1 MKKQLISGLLLV
13 FMAMSALAFRMAEPG
28 TAARKGEIKWLTL
41 EEAYVLNQQEP
52 RKIFVDVYT
61 DWCGWCKRMDKDTF
75 SNSEVAAYVDKNY
88 YAVKLNAES
97 DRAFKLGEA
106 EMTERQVARQLGV
119 SGYPTVVFI
128 YEDFRTI
135 EPVSGYQ
142 QADQFMK
149 TLQAFAAKKLNP

>member
-1 MKKQLISGLLLV
+1 MNNRLAAAFLLV
-13 FMAMSALAFRMAEPG
+13 LMVFVVTAFSAVSPTPADKA
-28 TAARKGEIKWLTL
+28 EIKWLTL
-41 EEAYVLNQQEP
+41 EEAYMLNQKEP

-75 SNSEVAAYVDKNY
+75 SNSDVATYVGKNY

-97 DRAFKLGEA
+97 DRSFKLGEA
-106 EMTERQVARQLGV
+106 AMTERQVAQQLGV

-128 YEDFRTI
+128 YEDFKTI

-142 QADQFMK
+142 QPEQFMK
-149 TLQAFAAKKLNP
+149 TLQAFAAKTLN

>member
-1 MKKQLISGLLLV
+1 MIKRHINSFLFLC
-13 FMAMSALAFRMAEPG
+13 LAFATAAFTMVEPG
-28 TAARKGEIKWLTL
+28 LNNNAEIKWLSM
-41 EEAYVLNQQEP
+41 EEAFALNQKEP

-75 SNSEVAAYVDKNY
+75 SNAEVAEYVSKNY

-106 EMTERQVARQLGV
+106 AMTERQVARQLGV

-128 YEDFRTI
+128 HEDFRTI

-142 QADQFMK
+142 QPAQFMK
-149 TLQAFAAKKLNP
+149 MLQAFAAKSVKN

>member
-1 MKKQLISGLLLV
+1 MNNRLAAGILLV
-13 FMAMSALAFRMAEPG
+13 MMAFVVTAFSAIAPAPAAKAEI
-28 TAARKGEIKWLTL
+28 RWLTL
-41 EEAYVLNQQEP
+41 EEAYALNQKQP

-75 SNSEVAAYVDKNY
+75 SNSEVAEYVGKNY

-97 DRAFKLGEA
+97 DRSFKLGQA
-106 EMTERQVARQLGV
+106 DTTERQVARQLGV

-142 QADQFMK
+142 QPDQFMK
-149 TLQAFAAKKLNP
+149 TLQAFAAKTLNN

>member
-1 MKKQLISGLLLV
+1 MHNQALVAVLLV
-13 FMAMSALAFRMAEPG
+13 ITSLLSAFSFTSTKPEAK
-28 TAARKGEIKWLTL
+28 TEINWLSM
-41 EEAYVLNQQEP
+41 EEAFELNQKEP

-75 SNSEVAAYVDKNY
+75 SNSDVATYVNNNY

-97 DRAFKLGEA
+97 DRAFKLGKA
-106 EMTERQVARQLGV
+106 DMTERQVARQLGV

-128 YEDFRTI
+128 HEDFKTI

-142 QADQFMK
+142 QPKQFMQM
-149 TLQAFAAKKLNP
+149 LQAFAAKPLKN